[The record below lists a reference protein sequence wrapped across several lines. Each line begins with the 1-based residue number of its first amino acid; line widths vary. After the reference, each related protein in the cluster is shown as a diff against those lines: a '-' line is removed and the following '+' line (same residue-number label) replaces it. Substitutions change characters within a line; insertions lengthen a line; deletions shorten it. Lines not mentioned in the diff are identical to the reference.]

1 MNDSSNPS
9 AADTDTIWRPDVT
22 VAAIVP
28 RGETFLLVEEII
40 RGKLMLNQPA
50 GHLEANESLLD
61 ASIRET
67 LEETGWEIRLD
78 ALVGIYQWTTPD
90 SDLGFLRFTF
100 AAQAVRHHAERALDA
115 GIVRTLWLTR
125 DEIAGESE
133 RLRSPMV
140 LRSVDDYLAGK
151 RFSLDALHTM
161 LPAPLPHHAS
171 API

>member
-9 AADTDTIWRPDVT
+9 APDVDTVWRPDVT

-50 GHLEANESLLD
+50 GHLEANESLPT
-61 ASIRET
+61 ASVRET
-67 LEETGWEIRLD
+67 LEETGWEIQLD
-78 ALVGIYQWTTPD
+78 ALVGIYQWTAPD
-90 SDLGFLRFTF
+90 SELGFLRFTF
-100 AAQAVRHHAERALDA
+100 AAHALRHHAERALDA

-125 DEIAGESE
+125 DEIAAESA

-140 LRSVDDYLAGK
+140 LRSIDDYLAGK
-151 RFSLDALHTM
+151 RFPLDAVHAM
-161 LPAPLPHHAS
+161 LPAPLPRDAS

>member
-1 MNDSSNPS
+1 MNDSSDPS
-9 AADTDTIWRPDVT
+9 TPDIDAVWRPDVT
-22 VAAIVP
+22 VAAIVT

-50 GHLEANESLLD
+50 GHLEANESLQD

-78 ALVGIYQWTTPD
+78 ALIGIYQWTAPD

-100 AAQAVRHHAERALDA
+100 ASQTVRHHAERALDV

-125 DEIAGESE
+125 DEIAAESA

-140 LRSVDDYLAGK
+140 LRSVDDYRVGK
-151 RFSLDALHTM
+151 RFSLDALHAM
-161 LPAPLPHHAS
+161 LPTPLPRDPG
-171 API
+171 APM

>member
-1 MNDSSNPS
+1 MNDASNRS
-9 AADTDTIWRPDVT
+9 APDVDTIWRPDVT

-50 GHLEANESLLD
+50 GHLEANESLLA
-61 ASIRET
+61 ASVRET
-67 LEETGWEIRLD
+67 LEETGWEIQLE

-100 AAQAVRHHAERALDA
+100 AAVGLRHHAERVLDA

-125 DEIAGESE
+125 DEIAAESS

-140 LRSVDDYLAGK
+140 LRSIDDYLIGK
-151 RFSLDALHTM
+151 CFPLDVLHAI
-161 LPAPLPHHAS
+161 LPAPLPRDS
-171 API
+171 GAPI